1 MIPEAYLHSIW
12 KSKRIP
18 FHQINH
24 IDGMSFEVKGVGIHN
39 TFQSGPDFFSARIVL
54 DGIDWSGNVEL
65 HVKSSDWFKHNH
77 QVDPAYDNVI
87 LHVVYE
93 NDCDVTIHGR
103 KVPTIELKQ
112 FIDWKHFEYW
122 KSLTGSLAAIKCHK
136 GFNSIDEV
144 YVERMLERCLT
155 DRLNRK
161 SYLLRQDCLIDDPSE
176 MLYFLI
182 ARAFGTKVNQQPFEE
197 LSHRLPL
204 SLLKSIDKSKQV
216 QLIQTT
222 SGVFDMPIKSKH
234 NAIRNSESI
243 RSLHQPISNYLW
255 KRKGL
260 RPTGFPEI
268 RIKQFASLVANFDFY
283 LFSNSDLV
291 IHLKQELNAAIE
303 KAEKTT
309 SSFGKGFKDLLI
321 INCVVPFLWWM
332 AELRENSSIRD
343 LALELL
349 MQTSPEK
356 NSITKIWQSV
366 GVKLKSAY
374 DSQGYL
380 EIYNEY
386 CSKNKCL
393 NCMIGQQILK

>member
-18 FHQINH
+18 FHLINH
-24 IDGMSFEVKGVGIHN
+24 IDEMSFEIKDVGIHN
-39 TFQSGPDFFSARIVL
+39 THQSGPDFFSARIVL
-54 DGIDWSGNVEL
+54 DGMDWSGNVEL

-77 QVDPAYDNVI
+77 QADPAYDNVI

-103 KVPTIELKQ
+103 KVPTIELKNY
-112 FIDWKHFEYW
+112 IDQKHFEYW

-136 GFNSIDEV
+136 GFNAIDEV
-144 YVERMLERCLT
+144 YLVRMLERCLT

-161 SYLLRQDCLIDDPSE
+161 SYLLRQDCLFDEPSE

-204 SLLKSIDKSKQV
+204 SLLKSIDKNKQV
-216 QLIQTT
+216 RLIQTT
-222 SGVFDMPIKSKH
+222 SGVFDTINKKD
-234 NAIRNSESI
+234 ESTI
-243 RSLHQPISNYLW
+243 GEKMHYKNQPISNYLW

-283 LFSNSDLV
+283 LFTNPELV
-291 IHLKQELNAAIE
+291 IHLKSELDAAIE
-303 KAEKTT
+303 KAEQHAA
-309 SSFGKGFKDLLI
+309 SFGKGFKDLLI
-321 INCVVPFLWWM
+321 INCVIPFLWWLS
-332 AELRENSSIRD
+332 EKNEDETIRD
-343 LALELL
+343 LALEILS
-349 MQTSPEK
+349 QTSPEK
-356 NSITKIWQSV
+356 NTILSYWHQL
-366 GVKLKSAY
+366 GVRPKSAY
-374 DSQGYL
+374 ESQAYL
-380 EIYNEY
+380 ELYSEH
-386 CSKNKCL
+386 CTESKCL
-393 NCMIGQQILK
+393 GCEIGIQILK